1 MADAEVLL
9 NNVANLWDGE
19 RFEKQDGLPII
30 KFSLK
35 FFEEETKFKVIYGQ
49 DPLKESGFACI

>member
-1 MADAEVLL
+1 MSGRPYRLRASCS
-9 NNVANLWDGE
+9 E

-35 FFEEETKFKVIYGQ
+35 FFEEEAKYKVIYGQ